1 VREKKVEIIIYIWK
15 KRGGGSRRAM
25 AQKSSSGAF
34 VVFGPA
40 ILAIF
45 CVQLHLTFSALVND
59 KHFRSNG
66 KLLNLD
72 DNSVKSYTEHPVS
85 ILKCKIGDGSVFF
98 LLLRK
103 GNILV
108 ISVANL

>member
-1 VREKKVEIIIYIWK
+1 
-15 KRGGGSRRAM
+15 M

-85 ILKCKIGDGSVFF
+85 IFILKNLAGSMFYNVAKI
-98 LLLRK
+98 
-103 GNILV
+103 
-108 ISVANL
+108 